1 MPPFA
6 YYLHTPW
13 TNQFLGHENGKQL
26 QVTSIKISKSK
37 ENKSIHRVDW
47 WLNRSRVEADPLSSR
62 QLRLCS
68 KLIISIKAL
77 CRLLYSFCSIYRP
90 MHVIRLRPIKISMRL
105 KQSWYLSKLTIKRGK
120 GKKKRAIKKIEIDSQ
135 KKKTN
140 SKFLVCV
147 HARKT
152 KRLLN
157 YFQLAESLVLN
168 VGNVFFSHFQARK
181 RLKKNLVQNAVFPK
195 NWLTARG

>member
-47 WLNRSRVEADPLSSR
+47 WLNRSRVEADALSPR

-68 KLIISIKAL
+68 KLIIRIKAL
-77 CRLLYSFCSIYRP
+77 CRLLYSFWSIYRP

-120 GKKKRAIKKIEIDSQ
+120 GKKKRAIKKNRNRFA
-135 KKKTN
+135 KKEN
-140 SKFLVCV
+140 
-147 HARKT
+147 R
-152 KRLLN
+152 
-157 YFQLAESLVLN
+157 FQIFGLCAC
-168 VGNVFFSHFQARK
+168 
-181 RLKKNLVQNAVFPK
+181 PK
-195 NWLTARG
+195 NKKAA

>member
-37 ENKSIHRVDW
+37 ENKSIHRVDR
-47 WLNRSRVEADPLSSR
+47 WLNRSRVEADPLSPR

-77 CRLLYSFCSIYRP
+77 CRLLYSFWSIYRP

-120 GKKKRAIKKIEIDSQ
+120 GKKKRAIKKIDIDSQ
-135 KKKTN
+135 KKKT
-140 SKFLVCV
+140 KFQIFGLC
-147 HARKT
+147 AC
-152 KRLLN
+152 
-157 YFQLAESLVLN
+157 
-168 VGNVFFSHFQARK
+168 
-181 RLKKNLVQNAVFPK
+181 PK
-195 NWLTARG
+195 NKKAA